1 MSIENRIEV
10 NALQRSA
17 MYLNRF
23 GNLTCV
29 RGEPFTELTSYKT
42 EIKIYGAVI
51 NSRNASP
58 ILVVLLS
65 CTPRGLINVRSPL
78 LLNKPFVSSS

>member
-42 EIKIYGAVI
+42 EIKTYGAVI

-58 ILVVLLS
+58 ISVVLL
-65 CTPRGLINVRSPL
+65 PLRLRGSLSFTFLSKLR
-78 LLNKPFVSSS
+78 FG